1 MARILMYSTRV
12 CPYCIRAEQLLAK
25 KGIAADQ
32 IEKIRVDDH
41 PEQRAEMMR
50 ITGRRS
56 VPQIFIGERHVGGFD
71 DLAELDAAG
80 ELEPLLRA
88 G

>member
-1 MARILMYSTRV
+1 MYSTRV

-25 KGIAADQ
+25 KGVTNAH
-32 IEKIRVDDH
+32 IEKIRVDDF
-41 PEQRAEMMR
+41 PERREEMMR

-71 DLAELDAAG
+71 DLAELDADG
-80 ELEPLLRA
+80 ELDTLLR